1 MGRSMSNKACS
12 SLSMGCV
19 LVMCPMV
26 PVKRTETKRTMPQ
39 RKIKSPT
46 VDMDL
51 RVKFRVKVAVWQGM
65 HTILLAGRTM
75 DAAPRSFPAK

>member
-26 PVKRTETKRTMPQ
+26 PVKRTETKRTMPK
-39 RKIKSPT
+39 RKTMSPI

-51 RVKFRVKVAVWQGM
+51 RVKVSVNVAVWQGM
-65 HTILLAGRTM
+65 HRMLLAGRTM